1 MTLYLTHIA
10 QWGSCLAVQG
20 RILLGINLKDNFEL
34 GVTHLQVEYCFTG
47 EGSDAVPAPTSLRG
61 LDAGIYY
68 RTGSLLNAGHAAV
81 RTLVVDSLR
90 HWAREYD
97 VDGFCFVNAENMV
110 QGEPPCSLRW
120 RLISNVA

>member
-1 MTLYLTHIA
+1 M
-10 QWGSCLAVQG
+10 
-20 RILLGINLKDNFEL
+20 
-34 GVTHLQVEYCFTG
+34 QVEYCFMG
-47 EGSDAVPAPTSLRG
+47 EGSDAFPAPSSLRG

-81 RTLVVDSLR
+81 RALILDSLK

-110 QGEPPCSLRW
+110 QGKLRAPSSHACHASTTWVSSPCLK
-120 RLISNVA
+120 

>member
-1 MTLYLTHIA
+1 ML
-10 QWGSCLAVQG
+10 
-20 RILLGINLKDNFEL
+20 
-34 GVTHLQVEYCFTG
+34 HLQVEYCFTG
-47 EGSDAVPAPTSLRG
+47 EGSDAFPAPTSLRG

-81 RTLVVDSLR
+81 RALVVDSLK

-110 QGEPPCSLRW
+110 QGELRAPSSHACHASTTWVSSPCLK
-120 RLISNVA
+120 

>member
-1 MTLYLTHIA
+1 MTCTIRIDEE
-10 QWGSCLAVQG
+10 AV
-20 RILLGINLKDNFEL
+20 L
-34 GVTHLQVEYCFTG
+34 HLQVEYCFTG
-47 EGSDAVPAPTSLRG
+47 EGSDAFPAPTSLRG

-81 RTLVVDSLR
+81 RALVVDSLK

-110 QGEPPCSLRW
+110 QGELRAPSSHACHASTTWVSSPCLK
-120 RLISNVA
+120 

>member
-1 MTLYLTHIA
+1 M
-10 QWGSCLAVQG
+10 
-20 RILLGINLKDNFEL
+20 
-34 GVTHLQVEYCFTG
+34 EYCFTG
-47 EGSDAVPAPTSLRG
+47 EGSDAIPAPTSLRG

-110 QGEPPCSLRW
+110 QGEPRCSQCW
-120 RLISNVA
+120 RLTFSVAQAQLRFQSKYSLQILMCFPTSFLRCQAWPECLSA